1 MRSVSRILT
10 KSFKNKSTFHV
21 NDDNTARLGL
31 FWHLVVS
38 SGRAV
43 TIDPST
49 GVRGSLSRGVRIWIN
64 HVILFSGAPTSLS
77 HRSFLFRAAALPKK
91 SFKRLGYAD

>member
-1 MRSVSRILT
+1 MLT
-10 KSFKNKSTFHV
+10 KSFKNKSTFH
-21 NDDNTARLGL
+21 DNTARLGL

-49 GVRGSLSRGVRIWIN
+49 GV
-64 HVILFSGAPTSLS
+64 
-77 HRSFLFRAAALPKK
+77 
-91 SFKRLGYAD
+91 